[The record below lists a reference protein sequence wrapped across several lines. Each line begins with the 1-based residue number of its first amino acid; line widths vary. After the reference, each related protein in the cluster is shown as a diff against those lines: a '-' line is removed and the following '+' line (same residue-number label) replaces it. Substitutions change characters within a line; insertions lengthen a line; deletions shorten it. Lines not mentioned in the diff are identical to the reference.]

1 MSLRT
6 LLKFRNLD
14 LTKDINDRYTQLF
27 TPGIFYGGS
36 VVPVIGQLAVD
47 IIAPWKLI
55 SLDGMVVEETSDT
68 TRLLVNAGQQTVI
81 AIKIVYQDNDDP
93 IITPAAIELSAFNL
107 LSDKAYYVVFAIV
120 NAPADAIVVLDSYI
134 EYASRNIVDTLGR
147 GILRDVVTNVSVLPN
162 AKDNIAGD
170 LYVVADGIGGIPN
183 IYGWNGFSWII
194 LTDAA
199 TVTANFSTHQQN
211 LDTGIEI
218 SEPIYLK
225 GRIHLSNY
233 EKAALAG
240 TSGTLPSSTN
250 LFIDNADTRIPTQD
264 ENNALQ
270 GTDGSP
276 ADYNRYITE
285 QYPWAI
291 PEEKVVSAFS
301 SVVPFTLTGN
311 TTLGSSVIT
320 NLVST
325 SNIIVGMTVTGVSL
339 PTSPNLA
346 SVLTINS
353 LTSITITQQ
362 ATATVTGTTLT
373 FANISIRMYG
383 ATTEGPLYI
392 GRGDSFSTGNFFKFY
407 DTTLNRE
414 YMTSSTHPI
423 SPVTAVNIT
432 AVYYDAAC
440 NNLVD
445 PVGLADRDGF
455 CYVDLYLKW
464 DLTPDTSFRILYSKR
479 EVMKRALD
487 GTTYYHPYPDAFV
500 RRRMNDAQ
508 VPASIIKA
516 IQDIKG
522 RNFDVVPPTGEQNI
536 NLRGSV
542 IGTKEYVGAVF
553 NSDNVI
559 NDFSHVENVPNFAN
573 DFLTNI
579 GIPQNYSFENTA
591 LTAISYSYNSIG
603 PVGTVTYGSSV
614 VLTSVIA
621 NQDVFIDG
629 SLNEYKVVSVGTNAI
644 TIQKRNGKVP
654 RSINTTI
661 ALTGSFATST
671 VVTNIVPST
680 AGLVVNMAIQGNAN
694 VPSGTLIAS
703 VDSLTQITLTNATTI
718 TSLSQSFVAVPN
730 SQQINFYIKGSIK
743 KDNNPR
749 KINLATLDYLI
760 GRSRI
765 YCRQI
770 QTVPNEFHPVTGNVA
785 FEIYAPLHSATRKE
799 PRVRFYGGFKNREA
813 GSRSR
818 VVVTYAGIISI
829 TGFFTDLFL
838 ITDLTYP
845 SPTFTVY
852 VDGGTGTSVTASGS
866 VAFSNGFANELDLQN
881 QYLKV
886 ASNLSDLIPHTVE
899 IYIGD
904 STNDFI
910 LYGFDLIRNTVSNVL
925 ELPGRAFVQS
935 DLFQKNSLDT
945 SISLPRSGIGGSY
958 VRGKGL
964 ISTRYINRQ
973 HVESTQS
980 TTLFDMDGADD
991 TTCPK
996 GTAANGVPI
1005 FGPSTGLTKFSYY
1018 QAGDIVKLIVFDG
1031 SPTPVPN
1038 IEQVLVIS
1046 SISASSA
1053 TFSTNIVTDGVSRV
1067 AILLHVA
1074 STTGDCYD
1082 TLKEFNRYMFTE
1094 FGVKQLNTTVLS
1106 LTGNTTLNS
1115 SSITNL
1121 SSTSNL
1127 FVGMTVS
1134 GTYIPIG
1141 SMITI
1146 INSSSSIAISQNAT
1160 STQVGST
1167 LVFASNP
1174 VDFSSLTQ
1182 YTTPNSRMFTLED
1195 GITSVAAY
1203 NIKYVNTGIDGTD
1216 IALNMIDSTSTFRLR
1231 TVASQLDLMV
1241 ANTAIVSG
1249 VLISIDGS
1257 PTYSVTF
1264 AGGGLTKY
1272 TVWTNARYQTHEV
1285 VITNAAGLDIVG
1297 FITYV
1302 PTHSV
1307 KIEGSLLATQNVIAN
1322 YDTANYTY
1330 DKTLSTYGLYGS
1342 VIPTGSIAIDPYKMG
1357 GLFINSG
1364 GAGTAWT
1371 TSLVFTGQLIDNSIN
1386 SGNFNPYWGR
1396 YTYTA
1401 QTNAY
1406 FEYAFLGY
1414 GFEIDYLAYT
1424 NRCYA
1429 QVYIDNND
1437 GVFKLA
1443 TALNFGSA
1451 TFKGIDTVLGQVDM
1465 YNATFTRKKFGIN
1478 NLTFGLHTVRVI
1490 CLGTGSRN
1498 PSSNGVSGINIG
1510 TFYEINS
1517 NGYLSYSPSKGFRG
1531 KTGVTDFVYGLDW
1544 VKDERIFDSVPL
1556 LKDELPAII
1565 KVDTQTVALQDVKTD
1580 RILLTSGDIF
1590 KTITFTV
1597 PFNDDNYYIDC
1608 MIYRYDSGAVTLN
1621 SVTPSGV
1628 TSSGFT
1634 ANFTSIPVTGT
1645 YYLRY
1650 KATKYF

>member
-27 TPGIFYGGS
+27 TPGIFYGGT

-55 SLDGMVVEETSDT
+55 SLDGMVVEETNDT

-81 AIKIVYQDNDDP
+81 AIKIVYQDNADP

-107 LSDKAYYVVFAIV
+107 LIDKAYYVIFAIV

-183 IYGWNGFSWII
+183 IYGWNGFSWVI

-240 TSGTLPSSTN
+240 TSGNLPSATN
-250 LFIDNADTRIPTQD
+250 PFIDNADTRIPSQN

-270 GTDGSP
+270 GTDGTP

-291 PEEKVVSAFS
+291 PEEKLVNAFS
-301 SVVPFTLTGN
+301 SVIPFTLTGN

-320 NLVST
+320 NLLDT
-325 SNIIVGMTVTGVSL
+325 SNIVVGMTVSGISL

-346 SVLTINS
+346 SVLIINS
-353 LTSITITQQ
+353 SSSITISQQ
-362 ATATVTGTTLT
+362 ATATLTGTNLT

-392 GRGDSFSTGNFFKFY
+392 GRGDSFTTGNFFKFY
-407 DTTLNRE
+407 DATLNRE
-414 YMTSSTHPI
+414 YMTSSSHPT
-423 SPVTAVNIT
+423 SPATAVNIT

-445 PVGLADRDGF
+445 PLGVADRDGF

-522 RNFDVVPPTGEQNI
+522 RNFDVVPPSGEQNI

-573 DFLTNI
+573 DFATNI
-579 GIPQNYSFENTA
+579 GIPQNYSFENTS
-591 LTAISYSYNSIG
+591 LTSISYSYNSIG
-603 PVGTVTYGSSV
+603 PVGTITYGSSV
-614 VLTSVIA
+614 VLTSVIPS
-621 NQDVFIDG
+621 QDVFIDG
-629 SLNEYKVVSVGTNAI
+629 NLNEYKVVSVGTNAI

-661 ALTGSFATST
+661 SLTGSFSTST
-671 VVTNIVPST
+671 IITNITPST
-680 AGLVVNMAIQGNAN
+680 AGLVVNMAIQGNVN
-694 VPSGTLIAS
+694 IPSGTLIAS

-718 TSLSQSFVAVPN
+718 TSLSQAFVVVPN

-799 PRVRFYGGFKNREA
+799 PRVRFYGGFKNRES

-852 VDGGTGTSVTASGS
+852 VDGGTGTSVTASGA

-886 ASNLSDLIPHTVE
+886 ASNLTDLVPHTVE
-899 IYIGD
+899 IWIGD

-910 LYGFDLIRNTVSNVL
+910 LYGFDLIRNTVSNVA

-964 ISTRYINRQ
+964 VSTRYINRQ

-1018 QAGDIVKLIVFDG
+1018 QTGDIVKLIVYDG

-1094 FGVKQLNTTVLS
+1094 LGIRQLNT
-1106 LTGNTTLNS
+1106 
-1115 SSITNL
+1115 
-1121 SSTSNL
+1121 STPAA
-1127 FVGMTVS
+1127 
-1134 GTYIPIG
+1134 PID
-1141 SMITI
+1141 
-1146 INSSSSIAISQNAT
+1146 
-1160 STQVGST
+1160 
-1167 LVFASNP
+1167 FAS
-1174 VDFSSLTQ
+1174 LIQ
-1182 YTTPNSRMFTLED
+1182 YGTTTNRVFTLED
-1195 GITSVAAY
+1195 GITSIAAY
-1203 NIKYVNTGIDGTD
+1203 NIKYVNTGIDGID
-1216 IALNMIDSTSTFRLR
+1216 IALNMIDNTSTLRIR

-1241 ANTAIVSG
+1241 ANTASVSG

-1257 PTYSVTF
+1257 PTYTVNF
-1264 AGGGLTKY
+1264 AGRGLTNY
-1272 TVWTNARYQTHEV
+1272 TLWTNARYQTHEV
-1285 VITNAAGLDIVG
+1285 VITNASGLDIVG

-1307 KIEGSLLATQNVIAN
+1307 KIEGSLLATQNVLAN

-1330 DKTLSTYGLYGS
+1330 DRTLSTYGLYGS
-1342 VIPTGSIAIDPYKMG
+1342 VIPTGSIAVDPYRMI

-1371 TSLVFTGQLIDNSIN
+1371 TALAFISAQSIIGTG
-1386 SGNFNPYWGR
+1386 GYNPYWGR
-1396 YTYTA
+1396 FTYTT
-1401 QTNAY
+1401 QVSAY

-1414 GFEIDYLAYT
+1414 GFEIDYIAYT
-1424 NRCYA
+1424 DRCYA

-1443 TALNFGSA
+1443 TASNFGSA
-1451 TFKGIDTVLGQVDM
+1451 TFKGIGTATGQVDM
-1465 YNATFTRKKFGIN
+1465 YNASFTRMKFGIN
-1478 NLTFGLHTVRVI
+1478 NISFGLHTVRVL
-1490 CLGTGSRN
+1490 CLGSASKNPLSTGL
-1498 PSSNGVSGINIG
+1498 GGINIG

-1531 KTGVTDFVYGLDW
+1531 KTGVTEFIYGLDW
-1544 VKDERIFDSVPL
+1544 VKDERVFDSVPL
-1556 LKDELPAII
+1556 VKDELPAII
-1565 KVDTQTVALQDVKTD
+1565 KVDSQTVALQDVRTD
-1580 RILLTSGDIF
+1580 KILLISASTTIP
-1590 KTITFTV
+1590 ITFTV

-1608 MIYRYDSGAVTLN
+1608 MIYRYDSGTPTLI
-1621 SVTPSGV
+1621 SVTPSGI

-1634 ANFTSIPVTGT
+1634 ATFTSIPVAGT